1 MEQSIFGIYL
11 ASWTAQDIRLW
22 LMVLALIFA
31 RAIDQVLYYRIAIG
45 MKGYTWY
52 FSAFILPVALLL
64 ILTPITYYRYRQGK
78 VTRAMLAFP
87 QRKIALLGGLD
98 TAYNVLS
105 SLPIAAIGG
114 TVANVTSQ
122 AVLPFNM
129 LLSWLVLKYRFVP
142 THYIGAILVLYG
154 VCVRLL
160 PQFTG
165 ASEDEAGTA
174 TGAAF
179 LGWMLVMVLSAVPNA
194 ASNVAKEVVL
204 KGADMDEWYL
214 NMMVGV
220 WQIGFGILTMWTVWI
235 PGTEDYIPPS
245 EFGNHV
251 QAANKCFF
259 GVTSRPQDDCGQ
271 ASDSGAPIVAFC
283 FFILFNVAYNM
294 LMLYIFKAGSS
305 VLFVVASAA
314 RLPLVDIL
322 LMFGFLAGPAQA
334 TFTVFDGFALVALV
348 LAITTY
354 NLNPEIKPAV
364 VNVPALAVSTQKSSD
379 QRQLLGAAGTDS
391 DEDIDGKHPGHPG
404 ETPGGMSLAPMG
416 RTGGDYG
423 SMQAKDG
430 AGRGRS
436 RADSV

>member
-1 MEQSIFGIYL
+1 
-11 ASWTAQDIRLW
+11 
-22 LMVLALIFA
+22 MVLALIFA

-52 FSAFILPVALLL
+52 FSAVILPVALLM
-64 ILTPITYYRYRQGK
+64 ILAPITYYRYRQGK
-78 VTRAMLAFP
+78 ITKSMLAFP

-98 TAYNVLS
+98 TLYNVLS

-142 THYIGAILVLYG
+142 THYIGAVLVLYG

-165 ASEDEAGTA
+165 SGEGESGSA
-174 TGAAF
+174 TGFTFVA
-179 LGWMLVMVLSAVPNA
+179 WMLVMVLSAVPNA

-220 WQIGFGILTMWTVWI
+220 WQIAFGALTMWTVWI
-235 PGTEDYIPPS
+235 PGTEDFVPVS
-245 EFGNHV
+245 SFGDHV
-251 QAANKCFF
+251 AAANKCFF
-259 GVTSRPQDDCGQ
+259 GTPSREGDDCGA
-271 ASDSGAPIVAFC
+271 ASDSGAPVVAFC

-314 RLPLVDIL
+314 RLPLVDIM

-334 TFTVFDGFALVALV
+334 DFTIFDGFALVALI

-354 NLNPEIKPAV
+354 NLHPEIKPDT
-364 VNVPALAVSTQKSSD
+364 VSVSVLTGKGLGGSSGD
-379 QRQLLGAAGTDS
+379 KRQLLGSRALDS
-391 DEDIDGKHPGHPG
+391 DEDSDSVAGGHPG
-404 ETPGGMSLAPMG
+404 ETPGGMSLAPMPREAG
-416 RTGGDYG
+416 YG
-423 SMQAKDG
+423 SMAAEE
-430 AGRGRS
+430 AGRPA